1 MRYRH
6 FRAFADTIRA
16 NGETLA
22 CEYRSV
28 LTATRH
34 EFDSEVSR
42 FAYAEYLRALAMFI
56 DPDGFM
62 AELENP
68 FPDTMGADLAH
79 ARPSV

>member
-34 EFDSEVSR
+34 EFDS
-42 FAYAEYLRALAMFI
+42 
-56 DPDGFM
+56 FM